1 MRRVDLTALVGGVAL
16 LIVGLFLLL
25 DSTGEL
31 RLTVEWAGPLILAA
45 IGATLLASG
54 LRDRDAD

>member
-1 MRRVDLTALVGGVAL
+1 MAL

-25 DSTGEL
+25 DSTGEIH
-31 RLTVEWAGPLILAA
+31 LTVEWAGPLILAA